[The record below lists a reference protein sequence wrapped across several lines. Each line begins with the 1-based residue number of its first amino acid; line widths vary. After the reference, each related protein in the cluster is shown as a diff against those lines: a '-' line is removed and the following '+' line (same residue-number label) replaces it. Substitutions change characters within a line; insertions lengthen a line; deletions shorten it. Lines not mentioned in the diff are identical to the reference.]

1 MKKLREKQPPPY
13 LDGRVAG
20 KSILSRRSMRA
31 PAGRFV
37 QFLLCLVAMM
47 SLSVERASAYDSWQD
62 SWISQW
68 YDAANATIVLDIR
81 VYQSWGGAGDGHCG
95 FLAESGWLKV
105 KVAGYSIKIQGP
117 SGTWN
122 KKSDLEKYVTD
133 DKGEKL
139 NSEVSVEWLGDRV
152 VTDNGKSAY
161 FLKITVPLTQDR
173 LNSDQLVEYEGT
185 WWRRYDL
192 AADESVDFD
201 EKVDTRFGCTP
212 TIISEAHYDV
222 RNHEPGY
229 VIVWKKDGKAT
240 KNSIDGKGYFKLC
253 YSNGDPVANMP
264 TIDAGI
270 HDKGEFFIPA
280 KNLNLDNP
288 SEYKIIQRYEPSYNK
303 KVVYE
308 TSSAVKTRL
317 SYPQV
322 KEIEANY
329 NTLTRK
335 VKVD

>member
-1 MKKLREKQPPPY
+1 
-13 LDGRVAG
+13 
-20 KSILSRRSMRA
+20 MRA

-122 KKSDLEKYVTD
+122 KKGDLEKYVTD

-201 EKVDTRFGCTP
+201 EKVDTRFGCTQ

-229 VIVWKKDGKAT
+229 VIVWKKTERQPRTPLTARDISNSAT
-240 KNSIDGKGYFKLC
+240 QTVT
-253 YSNGDPVANMP
+253 P
-264 TIDAGI
+264 
-270 HDKGEFFIPA
+270 
-280 KNLNLDNP
+280 
-288 SEYKIIQRYEPSYNK
+288 
-303 KVVYE
+303 
-308 TSSAVKTRL
+308 
-317 SYPQV
+317 
-322 KEIEANY
+322 
-329 NTLTRK
+329 
-335 VKVD
+335 